1 MAAPFTVELIIST
14 YNSPRSLGLCLASV
28 ALQDLVPDS
37 ICIADDGSGPETR
50 ALIDGF
56 ATRSTVPVRHVWH
69 PDTGFE
75 KGAILNQAIATSSAA
90 FLVFIDGDV
99 LINPGF
105 LRRHVDLA
113 RPGRFSTGSLIRLDA
128 SGTADMT
135 AEKITT
141 GLVFQPIWLRDN
153 KAIRG
158 ATDWLKAAPLPRVL
172 LDLIERI
179 YPIRRSFCGANAS
192 AFRSDILAVNGYDER
207 IKYGGQDKDLGVRL
221 KMAGVRGRHAR
232 FTTPLVHLDHP
243 RGYDRPEIRARNREI
258 RAETAAL
265 NRARTPYGIEKSA

>member
-1 MAAPFTVELIIST
+1 MAAPLSVELIIST
-14 YNSPRSLGLCLASV
+14 YNCPRSLALCLVSV
-28 ALQDLVPDS
+28 GLQDLASDG

-50 ALIDGF
+50 ALIEGF
-56 ATRSTVPVRHVWH
+56 AARSTVPVRHIWH

-75 KGAILNQAIATSSAA
+75 KGAILNRAIATSSAV

-99 LINPGF
+99 MINPGF
-105 LRRHVDLA
+105 LRRHVNLA
-113 RPGRFSTGSLIRLDA
+113 RTGRFSTGSLIRLDA
-128 SGTADMT
+128 SSTAGMTAD
-135 AEKITT
+135 KITT
-141 GLVFQPIWLRDN
+141 GLVFQPKWLRDN
-153 KAIRG
+153 RAIRG
-158 ATDWLKAAPLPRVL
+158 ATDWLKSAPLPRVL

-192 AFRSDILAVNGYDER
+192 AFRSDIMAVNGYDER

-221 KMAGVRGRHAR
+221 KMAGVLGRHVR

-243 RGYDRPEIRARNREI
+243 RGYDSPEVRNREI

>member
-28 ALQDLVPDS
+28 ALQDLAPDS

-56 ATRSTVPVRHVWH
+56 AARSTVPVRHVWH

-141 GLVFQPIWLRDN
+141 GLVFQPKWLRDN